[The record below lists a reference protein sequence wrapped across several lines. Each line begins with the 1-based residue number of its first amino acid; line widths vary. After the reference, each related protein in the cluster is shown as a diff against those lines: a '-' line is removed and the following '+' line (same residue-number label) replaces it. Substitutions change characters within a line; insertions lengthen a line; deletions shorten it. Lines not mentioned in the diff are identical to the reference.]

1 MKNFCKQLREQK
13 HLSIND
19 VADALGMS
27 YQNWMSIEKNNI
39 VLSSRYFDV
48 LCNLFNCSVGELFGE
63 KQTSKNS
70 IKLKYYENHND
81 LLNID
86 SCEYE
91 LFDISDKMLNFFNIT
106 NTFNIVCIKAWENNM
121 QPIINNN
128 DFLLIDTNYKEIT
141 NKSIYL
147 LKERTYNDG
156 EFKEKIKVKKILF
169 ENPFNPVVVVKSLNE
184 IMGDFPPYEV
194 SLEDVGKMI
203 IGRVIYCGK
212 IIF

>member
-1 MKNFCKQLREQK
+1 MKNFIKQLREEK
-13 HLSIND
+13 RISIKEL
-19 VADALGMS
+19 AEALGMT
-27 YQNWMSIEKNNI
+27 YQNARDIDANRI
-39 VLSSRYFDV
+39 ILSAKHLDK

-63 KQTSKNS
+63 KQTTKNS

-86 SCEYE
+86 SCNYE

-106 NTFNIVCIKAWENNM
+106 NTFNIVCIRAWENNM

-147 LKERTYNDG
+147 LKERVYSNG
-156 EFKEKIKVKKILF
+156 EFGEKIRIKKILF
-169 ENPFNPVVVVKSLNE
+169 ENPFNPVVVIKSLTE

-194 SLEDVGKMI
+194 SLENAEKMI
-203 IGRVIYCGK
+203 IGRVI
-212 IIF
+212 